1 MPVTN
6 AAAVIAYTLV
16 KVNVDM
22 QLGTIWCHFART
34 INGAQDGGADMTIEG
49 ADAVTLFATQAT
61 AGQPLNAEITDA
73 IYAYAIAQGVISG
86 VIS

>member
-6 AAAVIAYTLV
+6 AAAVIANTLV

-22 QLGTIWCHFART
+22 QLGTVWCHFART
-34 INGAQDGGADMTIEG
+34 INGNDDGGVDMTIEG
-49 ADAVTLFATQAT
+49 ADTVALFATQAT
-61 AGQPLNAEITDA
+61 AGQPLNTEITDA

-86 VIS
+86 VVS